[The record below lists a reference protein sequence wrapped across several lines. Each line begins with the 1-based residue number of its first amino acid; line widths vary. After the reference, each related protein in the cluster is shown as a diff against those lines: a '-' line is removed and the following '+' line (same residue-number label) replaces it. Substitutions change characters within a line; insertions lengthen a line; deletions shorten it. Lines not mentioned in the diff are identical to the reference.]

1 MRLRCRPPV
10 FEPQVPRRLIVI
22 YPIYQ
27 YFCGCQLDHYVL
39 TTSVPI
45 QALVSILINLLV
57 NNHLAKNFMLC
68 KFYFRGQHTLLPLSS
83 VIGSYV
89 QDQLRVSF
97 FLSKYGCPIGDLWTC
112 FTIVL
117 MELL

>member
-1 MRLRCRPPV
+1 
-10 FEPQVPRRLIVI
+10 
-22 YPIYQ
+22 
-27 YFCGCQLDHYVL
+27 
-39 TTSVPI
+39 
-45 QALVSILINLLV
+45 
-57 NNHLAKNFMLC
+57 MLC
-68 KFYFRGQHTLLPLSS
+68 KFYFRGEHTLLPLSS